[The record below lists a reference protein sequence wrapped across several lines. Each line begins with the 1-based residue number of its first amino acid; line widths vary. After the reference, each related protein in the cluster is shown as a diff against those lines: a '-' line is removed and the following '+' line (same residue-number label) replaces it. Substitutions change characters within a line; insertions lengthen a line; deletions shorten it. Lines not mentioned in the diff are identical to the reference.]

1 MTLIQ
6 RLFALSILVLA
17 ATSSFAA
24 GKSLTET
31 ERQMLASYEAI
42 RAELAADNLEAA
54 RATAGGMSDNANAAV
69 IARADSLNTARIAFK
84 KLSAEAIA
92 LAAGSPGFVIVHC
105 PMVEADWLQTS
116 REISNPYL
124 GKKMP
129 TCGKVKSSP

>member
-1 MTLIQ
+1 MTLIK
-6 RLFALSILVLA
+6 RLFALSILVLVSA
-17 ATSSFAA
+17 SSFAA
-24 GKSLTET
+24 GRSLTAV

-42 RAELAADNLEAA
+42 RAELAADKLEGARVAA
-54 RATAGGMSDNANAAV
+54 SGLPGNANAAV
-69 IARADSLNTARIAFK
+69 IARADSLNTARMAFK
-84 KLSAEAIA
+84 KLSADAIA

-105 PMVEADWLQTS
+105 PMVEADWLQAS